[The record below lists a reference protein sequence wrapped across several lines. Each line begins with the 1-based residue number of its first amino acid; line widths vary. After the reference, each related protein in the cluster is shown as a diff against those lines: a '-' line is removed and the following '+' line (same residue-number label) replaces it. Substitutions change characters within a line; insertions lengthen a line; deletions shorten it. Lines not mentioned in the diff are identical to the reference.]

1 MLNEC
6 EVVNYISKFTEQEA
20 KRSAYQVHDDGTI
33 HPVEDHCC
41 FICLRDT
48 ITSTLMAR
56 VPV

>member
-1 MLNEC
+1 MNVRLLIIFQNLR
-6 EVVNYISKFTEQEA
+6 NRKQNDPPTKYK
-20 KRSAYQVHDDGTI
+20 DDGTTQ
-33 HPVEDHCC
+33 PVEDHCC